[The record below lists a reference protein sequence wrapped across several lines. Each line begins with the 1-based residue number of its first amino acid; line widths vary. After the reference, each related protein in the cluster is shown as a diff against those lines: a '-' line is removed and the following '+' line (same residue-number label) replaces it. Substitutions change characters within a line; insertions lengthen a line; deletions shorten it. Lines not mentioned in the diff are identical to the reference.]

1 MALTFTGSKYSG
13 NLTAVG
19 TLTLTD
25 SGQSF
30 TAGDFDQGAGVQG
43 GQRVA
48 VLWNNA
54 LTAFKGVALIDAASS
69 GTVLKLL
76 TEFLDPLTG
85 DVVTQIVGGS
95 ADAYTIS
102 QNMADLVGGALTQN
116 EFQFTTTDEI
126 IWGVAADPDGITFY
140 DENFTLLF
148 DNALG
153 GASGMNNEFR
163 GGYIQFGKVLDW
175 VSFVTSQGCNIMG
188 DDGVNNVEMMVV
200 TDDES
205 KLVVA
210 GSVIH
215 NHRHQGSRM
224 GSGGGGTSGNGSEA
238 KFQIYMNCATNCN
251 VASGP
256 TTGQAWDANAAD
268 QRLINLDY
276 WGTGN
281 TGTNGSG
288 VGVRWG
294 DGVIIGGS
302 YGFSRED
309 GSIGLFGADANIT
322 HSIGPVAQAGITNLR
337 LRVLN
342 ILQSGSKTA
351 LYRTNGTPTCAVTFI
366 NVLTDDRR
374 AGTGVSPGTDANN
387 NVGMDFTFEEIY
399 TGLIQN
405 TRLVVER
412 DVDNVVSD
420 SDVAGAD
427 GQALIRLLH
436 ETVTGHTSDDKFT
449 AFAMG
454 AWMFGFDPAVADI
467 DESTTPVLSGTAED
481 LIFGGTI
488 VQAPDLGITES
499 TQATVAAYTD
509 IDITDRLYDRAADWK
524 MLTNANAQYPTIKTK
539 LIAAEG
545 NLAAVNV
552 GTDLD
557 IDSSAAAV
565 FAVNTGTDLL
575 TVDCAGAFD
584 PGATFVGIKA
594 DNIQFLNNATI
605 GDDLILTG
613 DVTIRGA
620 MNLTGVTINGN
631 LIVNIAADTILNFSN
646 VTVTGS
652 VQNDA
657 TGNTLTINS
666 TNGTSFGS
674 VADAG
679 TGNGQTNVVNLV
691 ILSVTVVDAAANA
704 IPYATVSIQNAATD
718 AEVSA
723 GIANNLGVYTDSSFV
738 YTGDLAVN
746 VVVRKSSPGSTRYR
760 VSSSPNTIFST
771 GLSVGIGLTEN
782 PIVGLIPMVGVLR
795 HGVQSE
801 DVNDA
806 VVTATIDLPAGTS
819 RKLVVAVMYYAS
831 GSDLTVSAA
840 TYDGNGMTSIN
851 SIAVGTFNEVFL
863 YRHDIPD
870 GDDGAKVIS
879 FTLSAAVNIKA
890 IAFAVLD
897 DVVTGAQESADTD
910 SGNVVTSNPSLSLN
924 NTTPGSFSVGFGIVD
939 DLDGPTATGDAANRV
954 RRSDVVRDAAL
965 QSVTILVADRASAGA
980 HNIGADFGSNS
991 KTWVYAGASFAKN

>member
-13 NLTAVG
+13 NLTSVG

-30 TAGDFDQGAGVQG
+30 TASDFDQGVAVQG

-54 LTAFKGVALIDAASS
+54 ITVFKGVALIDDANS

-85 DVVTQIVGGS
+85 DVVTQVVGGS
-95 ADAYTIS
+95 ADAYTVS

-140 DENFTLLF
+140 DENITLLF

-175 VSFVTSQGCNIMG
+175 ASFVTSQGCHIMV
-188 DDGVNNVEMMVV
+188 DDGANNSETMTV
-200 TDDES
+200 TDDEC
-205 KLVVA
+205 KLVLA
-210 GSVIH
+210 GTTIH
-215 NHRHQGSRM
+215 NHRHQGSRL
-224 GSGGGGTSGNGSEA
+224 GSGGGGTGSNGSEA
-238 KFQIYMNCATNCN
+238 KFQIYMNCSTNCN
-251 VASGP
+251 ISSGP
-256 TTGQAWDANAAD
+256 TTGQNWDANAAD
-268 QRLINLDY
+268 QRLINMDY

-309 GSIGLFGADANIT
+309 GSIGMFGSDVTIT
-322 HSIGPVAQAGITNLR
+322 HDIGPPAAAGVTGAR

-342 ILQSGSKTA
+342 VLQSGSKTV
-351 LYRTNGTPTCAVTFI
+351 LYRTGTEPIASTATYI

-374 AGTGVSPGTDANN
+374 AGFGVSPGSNAND

-399 TGLIQN
+399 TGLVQN

-412 DVDNVVSD
+412 DVDNVVAD

-436 ETVTGHTSDDKFT
+436 EEVTGHTSDNKFT

-454 AWMFGFDPAVADI
+454 AWMYDFDPVVADI

-481 LIFGGTI
+481 LTFGGAI
-488 VQAPDLGITES
+488 VQPPDLGITQS
-499 TQATVAAYTD
+499 TQATVAGYTD

-524 MLTNANAQYPTIKTK
+524 MLTDANTQYPTIQTK

-545 NLAAVNV
+545 NIAAVAV

-557 IDSSAAAV
+557 IDSGAAAV

-584 PGATFVGIKA
+584 PGVTFQGIKA
-594 DNIQFLNNATI
+594 DNIDFNGSSTI

-613 DVTIRGA
+613 TVSIFAA
-620 MNLTGVTINGN
+620 MNLTGVTINGD
-631 LIVNIAADTILNFSN
+631 LRIATGANSTLAFDN
-646 VTVTGS
+646 VTVTGNIF
-652 VQNDA
+652 NDSA
-657 TGNTLTINS
+657 GNTLTINGSNGSSLS
-666 TNGTSFGS
+666 TSEP
-674 VADAG
+674 G
-679 TGNGQTNVVNLV
+679 TGNGQVNIIQAVTLSITVLDTAQAAIENVRVEVRATETVGTITTGDVLLTGLTNVSGV
-691 ILSVTVVDAAANA
+691 IEDTAFNYETAFDPSGLDISIKARQGSVQ
-704 IPYATVSIQNAATD
+704 PFK
-718 AEVSA
+718 VSA
-723 GIANNLGVYTDSSFV
+723 TITGIILP
-738 YTGDLAVN
+738 TG
-746 VVVRKSSPGSTRYR
+746 
-760 VSSSPNTIFST
+760 
-771 GLSVGIGLTEN
+771 
-782 PIVGLIPMVGVLR
+782 
-795 HGVQSE
+795 
-801 DVNDA
+801 
-806 VVTATIDLPAGTS
+806 
-819 RKLVVAVMYYAS
+819 
-831 GSDLTVSAA
+831 
-840 TYDGNGMTSIN
+840 
-851 SIAVGTFNEVFL
+851 
-863 YRHDIPD
+863 
-870 GDDGAKVIS
+870 
-879 FTLSAAVNIKA
+879 
-890 IAFAVLD
+890 FAV
-897 DVVTGAQESADTD
+897 TIE
-910 SGNVVTSNPSLSLN
+910 
-924 NTTPGSFSVGFGIVD
+924 
-939 DLDGPTATGDAANRV
+939 
-954 RRSDVVRDAAL
+954 L
-965 QSVTILVADRASAGA
+965 QSDE
-980 HNIGADFGSNS
+980 
-991 KTWVYAGASFAKN
+991 